1 MAQAVDGRTPEPAC
15 CPLQANQLPNAEAT
29 TAITAKLT
37 PATAWTPSPAPIT
50 SPADRTPTPTTPSP
64 APSQAAGAA
73 FCFDATRNRI
83 RLRKARAA
91 KITATTAEA
100 IFSSEA

>member
-1 MAQAVDGRTPEPAC
+1 MPK
-15 CPLQANQLPNAEAT
+15 AEAT
-29 TAITAKLT
+29 TAITAKV
-37 PATAWTPSPAPIT
+37 TPSTACRPNPAPMT
-50 SPADRTPTPTTPSP
+50 SPPDRTATPITPMP

-73 FCFDATRNRI
+73 FCFEATRNRI
-83 RLRKARAA
+83 RLMKARAA